1 MKNRHTKMA
10 RKAIDRV
17 MHSID
22 DDDWDQR
29 PANICK
35 GCGNHINACSCKT
48 KSRRVK
54 SVARIHETS
63 IDFYA

>member
-1 MKNRHTKMA
+1 MKDKYTKFA

-22 DDDWDQR
+22 PDDWDQR

-48 KSRRVK
+48 KSRAK
-54 SVARIHETS
+54 FAAQTHEPS